1 MILAN
6 IFKALKYIVFL
17 AMVGYFAFMLMLA
30 FFQKKYIYYPS
41 KEIITTPG
49 LKGMEYEDV
58 YFESSDGIRLN
69 GWFFPPKDLRRG
81 ETALFCHGNTDNI
94 SYFIDDVKMLTD
106 IGLGVFIFDYRGY
119 GRSGGDQSETGT
131 YFDAE
136 AAWNWLTKEK
146 KLYSRRIIIIGR
158 SLGGA
163 IAAWL
168 AKEHKPRALFLET
181 AFTSIGD
188 IASETHPFI
197 PVKRFLRYEY
207 RTIDYL
213 RQVKAPVLIV
223 HSKDDIVVPFSHG
236 QKLFAAAPEP
246 KKFIELSGSHRNCF
260 FESGSVYTDGV
271 QAFLED
277 TRSR

>member
-1 MILAN
+1 MTLAN
-6 IFKALKYIVFL
+6 AFKVLKHLLFL
-17 AMVGYFAFMLMLA
+17 AVAAYFAFMLMLA

-58 YFESSDGIRLN
+58 YFDSSDGVRLN
-69 GWFFPPKDLRRG
+69 GWFFPPEDMRRG
-81 ETALFCHGNTDNI
+81 ETVLFCHGNADNI

-106 IGLGVFIFDYRGY
+106 LGLGVFVFDYRGY

-146 KLYSRRIIIIGR
+146 KIPQHRIIILGR

-181 AFTSIGD
+181 AFTSIED
-188 IASETHPFI
+188 IASETHPYI
-197 PVKRFLRYEY
+197 PVKRFLRYKY
-207 RTIDYL
+207 STLDYL
-213 RQVKAPVLIV
+213 LKVKSPVLIV
-223 HSKDDIVVPFSHG
+223 HSKEDTVVPFIHG
-236 QKLFAAAPEP
+236 QKLFAAAGEP
-246 KKFIELSGSHRNCF
+246 KRFLELSGAHRNCF
-260 FESGSVYTDGV
+260 FESVTLYTDGIK
-271 QAFLED
+271 AFLKD
-277 TRSR
+277 TR